1 MRWVSHN
8 ALAFS
13 AALLLKFP
21 PLGIIISVLSSTFPD
36 AVEFV
41 LRLPHRGIFHSFYI
55 YGIMYVVF
63 LFLPSH
69 PVVDLIRNNSLH
81 VYFLTGVLIGHLS
94 GDFVTITPI
103 GILPGVR
110 GSLKLFQTGSVTEY
124 LFVVAVLLGTVYICW
139 NSPVLKTLEVL
150 SRICFQ

>member
-1 MRWVSHN
+1 
-8 ALAFS
+8 
-13 AALLLKFP
+13 
-21 PLGIIISVLSSTFPD
+21 
-36 AVEFV
+36 
-41 LRLPHRGIFHSFYI
+41 
-55 YGIMYVVF
+55 MYVVF